1 MALLQVWS
9 QGADGQP
16 NELVG
21 AVEFNA
27 GHGDT
32 FNTTND
38 AELHNLMEWA
48 LAIEA
53 GAATIEDVDALR
65 VPEWSRRSGR
75 VPSREESWT
84 PRPQS

>member
-9 QGADGQP
+9 QGPDGQQD
-16 NELVG
+16 ELVG
-21 AVEFNA
+21 EVEFPLA
-27 GHGDT
+27 HGDT

-53 GAATIEDVDALR
+53 GAATIEDVDSLR
-65 VPEWSRRSGR
+65 VPEWSRRIGR
-75 VPSREESWT
+75 VSPRED
-84 PRPQS
+84 P

>member
-16 NELVG
+16 HELVG
-21 AVEFNA
+21 EVEFHPA
-27 GHGDT
+27 HGDT
-32 FNTTND
+32 VNTTND

-53 GAATIEDVDALR
+53 GIATIEDVDSLR
-65 VPEWSRRSGR
+65 VPEWSRQVGR
-75 VPSREESWT
+75 VSPREDS
-84 PRPQS
+84 